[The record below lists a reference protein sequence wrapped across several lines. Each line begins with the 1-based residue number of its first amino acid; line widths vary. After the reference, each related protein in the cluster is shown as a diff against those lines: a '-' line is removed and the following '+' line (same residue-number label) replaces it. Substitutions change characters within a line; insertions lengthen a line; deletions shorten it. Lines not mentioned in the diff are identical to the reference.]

1 VHEIGL
7 YYPKTW
13 RSPTFAHV
21 KQGTDKLI
29 TKKDFEEGK
38 PPLAPL
44 CLEGRVAARKGGSSP
59 RIHGSN
65 VVRGRAQVS
74 R

>member
-7 YYPKTW
+7 YYLKTW

-29 TKKDFEEGK
+29 TKKDFQGK
-38 PPLAPL
+38 PPAPL
-44 CLEGRVAARKGGSSP
+44 CLEGRVAARTGGSSP